1 MFKHIYV
8 PVDNSDY
15 SNRAIDL
22 AVELG
27 KAFSARLTGCHV
39 YAARLHDYRFKQMEY
54 TLPEEYK
61 DETELERQRK
71 IHDSL
76 IAMGLQLIS
85 DSYLDVLGKKCAE
98 AGLGFERKMI
108 DGKHYKVLI
117 EDTVASDYDLVVM
130 GALGMGA
137 VKDSQLGSVTERYV
151 RKIDRDTLVVRNTD
165 ALRDQQGAIVVC
177 LDGSPQSFNGLQLG
191 IAMAKALNRPLQAV
205 AVYDPYLHYAMFNG
219 LVGVLNEK
227 ASKIFRFKEQEQLH
241 EEIIDTGLA
250 KIYQSHLEIGRKL
263 AAEDGVDLSITLLDG
278 KCFEK
283 ILTFARKEQP
293 WLLILGRVG
302 VHSEAHEVDLGSNTE
317 NLLRLAPCN
326 VLLTGGTF
334 YPPLDVKA
342 EEIISWTE
350 EAEAR
355 MERVPLQVKGVA
367 RTALLRY
374 AIEQGHTVITNKVID
389 EAMAIFMPTR
399 MAEKMQIMAED
410 LAVAKLRAENQAATA
425 ICSICGYTVKGP
437 NPVVTCPVCRAGIDK
452 FQIISKDVVE
462 AIARQEGGIEEEESM
477 PGVQVKWSADARDAL
492 REVTDAYLRR
502 RAKARIEKY
511 SRSRKISVI
520 TCQVA
525 LPMIEETVGRDKLG
539 AGWDTLLAKT
549 KFEPAEMPG
558 AATAGDSRFAWT
570 EDATARLNRV
580 PAGFMRDMTREEVE
594 KVAGEKGV
602 TTIDLAV
609 CEDGLGHA
617 RETMN
622 EVIAGYVSNKKPR

>member
-1 MFKHIYV
+1 V
-8 PVDNSDY
+8 
-15 SNRAIDL
+15 R
-22 AVELG
+22 
-27 KAFSARLTGCHV
+27 R
-39 YAARLHDYRFKQMEY
+39 
-54 TLPEEYK
+54 
-61 DETELERQRK
+61 
-71 IHDSL
+71 
-76 IAMGLQLIS
+76 
-85 DSYLDVLGKKCAE
+85 
-98 AGLGFERKMI
+98 
-108 DGKHYKVLI
+108 
-117 EDTVASDYDLVVM
+117 
-130 GALGMGA
+130 
-137 VKDSQLGSVTERYV
+137 VT
-151 RKIDRDTLVVRNTD
+151 RDTLIVRNHD
-165 ALRDQQGAIVVC
+165 ALRDAQGAIVVG
-177 LDGSPQSFNGLQLG
+177 LDGSPQSFHGLKLG
-191 IAMAKALNRPLQAV
+191 IALARAVNRPVQAI

-219 LVGVLNEK
+219 IVGVLNEK

-250 KIYQSHLEIGRKL
+250 KIYQSHLEIARKL
-263 AAEDGVDLSITLLDG
+263 AADEGVDLSITLLDG

-302 VHSEAHEVDLGSNTE
+302 VHSDENEVDLGSNTE

-326 VLLTGGTF
+326 VLLTNGKF

-355 MERVPLQVKGVA
+355 MERVPPQVKGVA

-399 MAEKMQIMAED
+399 MAEKMQILAED
-410 LAVAKLRAENQAATA
+410 LAVAQLRKESQAATA

-437 NPVVTCPVCRAGIDK
+437 NAVVTCPVCSASADK
-452 FQIISKDVVE
+452 FQTITKEVIE
-462 AIARQEGGIEEEESM
+462 TIAAQEGGIEEEESM

-511 SRSRKISVI
+511 ARSRKIPVI
-520 TCQVA
+520 TCQLA

-549 KFEPAEMPG
+549 KFEPAAVPDAPP
-558 AATAGDSRFAWT
+558 AAAPDAVAAPSPFAWT
-570 EDATARLNRV
+570 EDAVARLNRV
-580 PAGFMRDMTREEVE
+580 PAGFMRDMTREEIE
-594 KVAGEKGV
+594 RVASDRGV

-609 CEDGLGHA
+609 CEDGIGHA
-617 RETMN
+617 RQTMN